1 MFFYDTSYATR
12 ASPTYDGKLL
22 RSKSVSKSRSPS
34 PFEGGI
40 KFITSFGDEDS
51 DPGKKLSSRSPNKTR
66 DKDLSNKRLF
76 VSTTFLA
83 QDRGGRSFNSGSNT
97 TKVHEKRHSRSENSR
112 ATSSSLISR
121 SIKDQKPG
129 SSYFKKGRSRSG
141 KRSRHRRSRSRSWSR
156 RRSRHSRSRS
166 RSYSP
171 ITTRRQRNRSL
182 SRYIIHF

>member
-66 DKDLSNKRLF
+66 
-76 VSTTFLA
+76 VMIG
-83 QDRGGRSFNSGSNT
+83 GGRSFNSGSNT